1 MCVVARVDDA
11 APVRPDAAAPARAA
25 VQVARVCGGG
35 VARWRGGEASPVAV
49 SPRRCLVAA
58 GRAPRLLV

>member
-1 MCVVARVDDA
+1 MVARVDGA
-11 APVRPDAAAPARAA
+11 APVRPDAAPARAA
-25 VQVARVCGGG
+25 VVAHVCGGG
-35 VARWRGGEASPVAV
+35 AARWRGGEASPV